1 MIPGKSLLA
10 YSSEGGFAVIKLT
23 TAQDRAMQK
32 LRERGTSW
40 SSSYTLG
47 VSRNTLDALHRRGLI
62 DRVAE
67 PGAEFAPCTNIKYRR
82 KFRRVRSRVSKRV
95 RA

>member
-1 MIPGKSLLA
+1 MA
-10 YSSEGGFAVIKLT
+10 AAKLT
-23 TAQDRAMQK
+23 TAQDRAMEK
-32 LRERGTSW
+32 LKERGVSW

-62 DRVAE
+62 DRVVE
-67 PGAEFAPCTNIKYRR
+67 PGTQFAPRTNIKYRR

-95 RA
+95 RAK